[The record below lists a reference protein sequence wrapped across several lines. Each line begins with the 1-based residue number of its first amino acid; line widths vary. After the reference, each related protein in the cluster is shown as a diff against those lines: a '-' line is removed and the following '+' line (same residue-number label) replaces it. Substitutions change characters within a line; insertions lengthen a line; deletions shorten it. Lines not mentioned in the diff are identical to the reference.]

1 MVNSELWTTNVS
13 ETLVLVPVGG
23 LFAKRGSL
31 GARDAGSPRLVSSG
45 GRGRNDGNCSG
56 WKLA

>member
-1 MVNSELWTTNVS
+1 MVNCELWTTNVS

-31 GARDAGSPRLVSSG
+31 GARDAGSPRLVG
-45 GRGRNDGNCSG
+45 GKRA
-56 WKLA
+56 K